1 LGISL
6 GDPAGI
12 GPEIFLKSLSSLSYF
27 DAVFTVFCSKTVLEF
42 YAKRLGISFSDY
54 PDNIILKD
62 VYGLT
67 VVASGKIYTEAG
79 KAQFEYL
86 KAAVADLKKR
96 NIDAIVTLPINKES
110 IRLAGFNFPGHTE
123 YFASEFKVKNFAM
136 MLANSKL
143 KVVLETIH
151 IPLRDVSEK
160 ISTESIFKKIL
171 LVNRYFPDETIA
183 VAGLNPHAGEDGLFG
198 SEEEK
203 IIRPAIEKAK
213 AFGIDVCGPF
223 PSDTVFNRAVLGEFG
238 TVLCMYHDQGLI
250 PVKLTGFNET
260 VNITLGLPF
269 VRTSVG
275 HGTAYDIA
283 GKGIADIGSFL
294 QAINFAI
301 ELLD

>member
-1 LGISL
+1 M
-6 GDPAGI
+6 
-12 GPEIFLKSLSSLSYF
+12 
-27 DAVFTVFCSKTVLEF
+27 
-42 YAKRLGISFSDY
+42 
-54 PDNIILKD
+54 
-62 VYGLT
+62 
-67 VVASGKIYTEAG
+67 
-79 KAQFEYL
+79 AQFEYL
-86 KAAVADLKKR
+86 KSAVNSIKKGE
-96 NIDAIVTLPINKES
+96 IDAIVTLPINKES
-110 IRLAGFNFPGHTE
+110 IRYAGFDFPGHTE
-123 YFASEFKVKNFAM
+123 YFAFQFNVKDFAM

-151 IPLRDVSEK
+151 IPLKEVPEK
-160 ISTESIFKKIL
+160 ISTDSIFKKVL
-171 LVNRYFPDETIA
+171 LIDKTFPGEKIA

-198 SEEEK
+198 NEEK
-203 IIRPAIEKAK
+203 RIIKPAIEKAK
-213 AFGIDVCGPF
+213 TFGIDVCGPF

-294 QAINFAI
+294 RAVEVAV
-301 ELLD
+301 ELLG